1 MEKARH
7 NRVFANR
14 QMDFAFSVM
23 TDKRLSKS
31 RKSSCTKGISSVLF
45 QHQNHLIAVVISNQ
59 DATKRKKL
67 SLYCLSIFLSL
78 IIANKFYNSSYLRFL
93 IIKPTV
99 LEANSTYFF
108 IFLVIFL
115 TNIISLYWH
124 NLNFNCHNLI
134 NL

>member
-7 NRVFANR
+7 HRVFANR

-31 RKSSCTKGISSVLF
+31 RESSCTKGISFVLF

-67 SLYCLSIFLSL
+67 SLYCWSIFLSL

-93 IIKPTV
+93 IIKIYRSRSQFY
-99 LEANSTYFF
+99 LFLYFPGNF
-108 IFLVIFL
+108 PNKY
-115 TNIISLYWH
+115 NIAL
-124 NLNFNCHNLI
+124 LA
-134 NL
+134 

>member
-1 MEKARH
+1 MKKNCKPKKWRKQRH

-31 RKSSCTKGISSVLF
+31 RESSCTKGISSVLF

-93 IIKPTV
+93 IIK
-99 LEANSTYFF
+99 LYRSRSQFYLFLYFPSNF
-108 IFLVIFL
+108 PNKY
-115 TNIISLYWH
+115 NIAL
-124 NLNFNCHNLI
+124 LA
-134 NL
+134 